1 MSKLKMRKESN
12 SPRFS
17 LDSNDILD
25 IARNTGLVALAA
37 GLTYLGEN
45 IGDLDL
51 GNASA
56 LVVPIAVIVINTI
69 VNWAKNNTD
78 TE

>member
-1 MSKLKMRKESN
+1 MSKIKMRQEST

-17 LDSNDILD
+17 LDTSDILD
-25 IARNTGLVALAA
+25 ITRNTALVALAA

>member
-1 MSKLKMRKESN
+1 MSKIKMRQESK

-17 LDSNDILD
+17 LDTSDILD
-25 IARNTGLVALAA
+25 ITRNTALVALAA

>member
-1 MSKLKMRKESN
+1 MSKLKMRQEST

-17 LDSNDILD
+17 LDASDILD
-25 IARNTGLVALAA
+25 ITRNTALVALAA

-56 LVVPIAVIVINTI
+56 LVVPIAVIVINTV
-69 VNWAKNNTD
+69 VNWAKNNT

>member
-1 MSKLKMRKESN
+1 MSKLKMRQESN

-17 LDSNDILD
+17 LDTGDILD
-25 IARNTGLVALAA
+25 ITRNTALVALAA

-69 VNWAKNNTD
+69 VNWAKNNT

>member
-1 MSKLKMRKESN
+1 MSKLKMRTESK

-17 LDSNDILD
+17 LDSSDVLD
-25 IARNTGLVALAA
+25 IARNTALVALAA

-45 IGDLDL
+45 IGDIDL

-56 LVVPIAVIVINTI
+56 LVVPIAVIVINTL

-78 TE
+78 

>member
-1 MSKLKMRKESN
+1 MRQESN

-17 LDSNDILD
+17 LDTGDILD
-25 IARNTGLVALAA
+25 ITRNTALVALAA

-69 VNWAKNNTD
+69 VNWAKNNT